1 MSPEQLMMRAIEM
14 SRGALARKGSRPF
27 AALIVKDG
35 QIVGEGLSESTHVDP
50 TAHGEILAIRD
61 ACRRLGSTDLS
72 GHEIYTSCEPC
83 PLCVAAIWWA
93 KLDRLYYANTLD
105 DCERIG
111 ISTRDLVDEVSKP
124 IGARK
129 LPSKRI
135 LAAEAHKVFDEWQR
149 KNSGS

>member
-1 MSPEQLMMRAIEM
+1 MSPEQLMRRAIEL
-14 SRGALARKGSRPF
+14 SRKSLSQKQSRPF
-27 AALIVKDG
+27 GALIAKDG
-35 QIVGEGLSESTHVDP
+35 VIVGEGTSESAFVDP

-83 PLCVAAIWWA
+83 PLCVAAIWWS

-111 ISTRDLVDEVSKP
+111 ISTRDLVEEIRKP
-124 IGARK
+124 IEARR
-129 LPSKRI
+129 LPSQRI
-135 LAAEAHKVFDEWQR
+135 LAAEARQVFDDWRAQT
-149 KNSGS
+149 KA

>member
-1 MSPEQLMMRAIEM
+1 MSPEQLMRRAIEL
-14 SRGALARKGSRPF
+14 SRKSLSQKQSRPF
-27 AALIVKDG
+27 GALIAKDG
-35 QIVGEGLSESTHVDP
+35 VIVGEGASESAFVDP

-83 PLCVAAIWWA
+83 PLCVAAIWWS

-111 ISTRDLVDEVSKP
+111 ISTRDLVEEIRKP
-124 IGARK
+124 IEARR
-129 LPSKRI
+129 LPSQRI
-135 LAAEAHKVFDEWQR
+135 LAAEARQVFDDWRAQT
-149 KNSGS
+149 KA